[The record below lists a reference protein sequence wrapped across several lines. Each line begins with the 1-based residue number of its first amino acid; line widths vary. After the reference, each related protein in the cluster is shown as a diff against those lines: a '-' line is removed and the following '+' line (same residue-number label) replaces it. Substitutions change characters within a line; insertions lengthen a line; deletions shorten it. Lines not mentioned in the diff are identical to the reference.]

1 MMYPHHEQAASHI
14 TAARSLIARAR
25 VQFDCRERDR
35 LLAEAGREAAAA
47 ERLIDAT
54 IIVAEAAE

>member
-35 LLAEAGREAAAA
+35 LLAEAGREAAA